1 MNELE
6 FIGYLK
12 RNIKRGRDVIYGIGD
27 DAAVIKYTREKYL
40 LFASDMLIQGVHFSK
55 DADPKDIGR
64 KAVSVNISDIAAMG
78 GIPKYVLMS
87 VGVPKAGRS
96 KILKSILNG
105 AKAVCKKYD
114 ITIVG
119 GDTNEGRNLVIDTAI
134 IGEVE
139 KKSLTLRSGAKIGD
153 LIFVTGT
160 LGEGRLRHL
169 KFTPRIRQARTLT
182 RLFKINSMIDISDG
196 LFLDLYRLATASNVG
211 ALIYKSLIPLSER
224 STNFKEALEYGED
237 FELLFTLSVN
247 EARKLMRY
255 VGRYEYPDVTLIGK
269 VVSKRRGLN
278 FVGDEGRIH
287 RIKPRGYVHLK

>member
-6 FIGYLK
+6 FIDYLK
-12 RNIKRGRDVIYGIGD
+12 KSIKHGKNVVCGIGD
-27 DAAVIKYTREKYL
+27 DAAVIKYTRKKYL
-40 LFASDMLIQGVHFSK
+40 LFTSDMLIQGVHFSK
-55 DADPKDIGR
+55 HADPKDIGW

-87 VGVPKAGRS
+87 VGIPKAGSS

-105 AKAVCKKYD
+105 AKAVCRKYD
-114 ITIVG
+114 IAIVG
-119 GDTNEGRNLVIDTAI
+119 GDTNKGQHLVIDTVI

-139 KKSLTLRSGAKIGD
+139 KESLTLRNGAKIGD
-153 LIFVTGT
+153 LIFVTGA

-182 RLFKINSMIDISDG
+182 RLFRINSMIDISDG

-211 ALIYKSLIPLSER
+211 AFIYKSLIPLSEK
-224 STNFKEALEYGED
+224 STNFKDALEYGED

-247 EARKLMRY
+247 EARRLMRY
-255 VGRYEYPDVTLIGK
+255 VGRYEYPDVTLIGEI
-269 VVSKRRGLN
+269 VSKKRGLN
-278 FVGDEGRIH
+278 FVGDEGRVR